1 MSVRTRL
8 ILIASLLLLS
18 IGATIF
24 AANATLGALQNVHQH
39 EILKKH
45 QDLSLIQSWMTI
57 PYISH
62 VYQVPE
68 KTLYQPLHLRN
79 DSAAIRHS
87 TLQIIATHQKQPVE
101 KVIHVVQVTI
111 ISYRKSHPT
120 QPGKP
125 SPTPTVKRGEHATH

>member
-8 ILIASLLLLS
+8 IFIASLLLLS

-45 QDLSLIQSWMTI
+45 EDLSLVQPWMTI

-68 KTLYQPLHLRN
+68 KAFYQPLHLRN
-79 DSAAIRHS
+79 DSVIRHS

-101 KVIHVVQVTI
+101 KVIHMVQFTI
-111 ISYRKSHPT
+111 ISYRKSHPAR
-120 QPGKP
+120 PGKP
-125 SPTPTVKRGEHATH
+125 LPTPTGERGERAAH

>member
-8 ILIASLLLLS
+8 IFIAGLLLLS

-24 AANATLGALQNVHQH
+24 AANAAVGALQNVHQH

-45 QDLSLIQSWMTI
+45 QDLSLIQPWMTI

-62 VYQVPE
+62 VYQIPE
-68 KTLYQPLHLRN
+68 KTLYQPLHLHN
-79 DSAAIRHS
+79 DSVTIRHS

-111 ISYRKSHPT
+111 VSYRKSHPAR
-120 QPGKP
+120 PGNP
-125 SPTPTVKRGEHATH
+125 SPTPTVKRGEHAAH